1 MTSHSNDEYTYEVID
16 NQDDAKQCARLLSE
30 EFIAHNQMIIFDRLS
45 VERMFEEDS
54 WPTMCDVLDERLSFL
69 ARHRTSG
76 EIVATICAGDLYL
89 AQEKHPYDPLSSPS
103 KIPFF
108 DLLEDMDQIFIQ
120 QDFGR
125 ELKPNMVLQIIMGA
139 SRATHSNKGI
149 GTQLRT
155 FMCDYARDIR
165 GFQYALA
172 QTTHQATRH
181 IYVNKMGGKELTII
195 DPTKWIWKKKGENV
209 RPYENYTGGPL
220 PNILIELTSKEKK

>member
-1 MTSHSNDEYTYEVID
+1 MTSHFDEYTYEVI
-16 NQDDAKQCARLLSE
+16 NNEDDARQCARLLSE
-30 EFIAHNQMIIFDRLS
+30 EFIGHNQMIIFDRLT
-45 VERMFEEDS
+45 VERMFDEDS
-54 WPTMCDVLDERLSFL
+54 WPTMSEVLEERLSFL
-69 ARHRTSG
+69 ARHRPSG
-76 EIVATICAGDLYL
+76 EIVATICAGDLYR
-89 AQEKHPYDPLSSPS
+89 AQQRHPFDPSSSPS

-120 QDFGR
+120 RDFGQ

-139 SRATHSNKGI
+139 SRAEHSSKGV

-155 FMCDYARDIR
+155 FMCNYARDSR
-165 GFQYALA
+165 GFRYALA

-209 RPYENYTGGPL
+209 RPYENYTGGLL
-220 PNILIELTSKEKK
+220 PNILIDLRSNEKK